1 MRRMRIAT
9 ASPHSSIAPCVS
21 ERRSLW
27 YHQMSR
33 RPLIIAHRGASA
45 VAPESTRAAIREAVR
60 AGADMVE
67 LDVQLTQD
75 RRLVVFHDDRVERTT
90 NGKGRLASLR
100 YAQLARLDAGSWFHP
115 RFAGESV
122 RLVSQVVP
130 LLPTRMGLNLELKR
144 TTRHTILLR
153 RLLRVIRRARIGS
166 RLLLS
171 SFDPSL
177 LQPLA
182 KTRVARALISRE
194 YPDQA
199 LGRAIRLGC
208 LAWHPADALVTPRRI
223 ARAHAA
229 GLRVHVWTVDD
240 PVRAR
245 RLIRWGVDGLF
256 TNDPARLIKALRSRA
271 ARA

>member
-1 MRRMRIAT
+1 MT
-9 ASPHSSIAPCVS
+9 
-21 ERRSLW
+21 LW

-33 RPLIIAHRGASA
+33 RGLLIIAHRGASA

-67 LDVQLTQD
+67 LDVQLTRD
-75 RRLVVFHDDRVERTT
+75 GRLVVFHDDRLERTT
-90 NGKGRLASLR
+90 NGTGRVASLR

-115 RFAGESV
+115 RFRGESV

-130 LLPTRMGLNLELKR
+130 LLPQRMGLNLELKR
-144 TTRHTILLR
+144 TTRRAVLLR

-171 SFDPSL
+171 SFDARL
-177 LQPLA
+177 LRPLA
-182 KTRVARALISRE
+182 KIRVARALISRAS
-194 YPDQA
+194 PDQA
-199 LGRAIRLGC
+199 LGQAIRLGC
-208 LAWHPADALVTPRRI
+208 VAWHPAEALVTPRRI

-240 PVRAR
+240 PSRAR

-256 TNDPARLIKALRSRA
+256 TNDPARLITALRRPA
-271 ARA
+271 ARG